1 MKLRADFV
9 QLYRDVHSWVGIVA
23 GLFLFVAFYAG
34 AITMF
39 EEPLQ
44 SWASAPVAMP
54 PPVSLE
60 QTPALLEKALAAY
73 PEARD
78 DYTIAVTPEDA
89 QRGRLTWDGSGG
101 QVHHAP
107 TQVMAAGLDAQG
119 NLVVVPKTPS
129 EAAHFVDVL
138 HQQVGLPLP
147 HTPAMLVMGVVALL
161 YAVALVSGVIAYLPA
176 LVKTLFAV
184 RLGQSVRKRWLDM
197 HNLLGL
203 FSLPFHLVMA
213 ISSVV
218 FAFHGQIF
226 AVEHML
232 FPGSAAGQHGGQHG
246 GMHGGGHGGGG
257 HAGGRGGHGGGP
269 GGGHGAQA
277 EARAPQSTASTGSAD
292 HVPGVPP
299 QPHDAQAEAQH
310 GGASGE
316 GAPLVTGAASASAA
330 PVPSSAPV
338 PVSAPVLAPTEILT
352 IMAQRAPGFVPEVL
366 NYMQLGHGKD
376 VVRVFGHDARYPTR
390 GPTGGFVVLNSHTG
404 AVQSGEYMPGH
415 QPAKFAI
422 LTTFFALHFGSF
434 GGTPVRWGY
443 VVLGLAG
450 AFLFYTGNQ
459 LWIVSRR
466 RRERER
472 GLVVETRGTKLLAA
486 LTSGCTTGCVAGI
499 SAVFCAVPLLPYGG
513 TYGAVSAVYYSVF
526 CVFVVAAF
534 CLPGQRGIRLLLAAA
549 GAVTACV
556 PLMLCLHRA
565 HLLRTPEGLGV
576 ALMAG
581 LLGVFLF
588 ASAAKHT
595 REI

>member
-9 QLYRDVHSWVGIVA
+9 QLYRDVHSWVGIIA

-34 AITMF
+34 AVTMF

-44 SWASAPVAMP
+44 SWASAPVALP
-54 PPVSLE
+54 LPVSLE
-60 QTPALLEKALAAY
+60 RTPELLQKALAAH
-73 PEARD
+73 PEVRT

-107 TQVMAAGLDAQG
+107 TQVMAAGLDAEG

-129 EAAHFVDVL
+129 DAARFVDVL

-147 HTPAMLVMGVVALL
+147 HTPAMILMGIVALL
-161 YAVALVSGVIAYLPA
+161 YAIALVSGVIAYLPA

-184 RLGQSVRKRWLDM
+184 RLGQSVRKRWLDL

-226 AVEHML
+226 ALEHLL
-232 FPGSAAGQHGGQHG
+232 FPAPVAGQHGG
-246 GMHGGGHGGGG
+246 MRGGGHDGE
-257 HAGGRGGHGGGP
+257 HGGGP
-269 GGGHGAQA
+269 RPDPASGSGVHGVMRTGGGERASPASVKENSSAAAA
-277 EARAPQSTASTGSAD
+277 ESAVVSS
-292 HVPGVPP
+292 H
-299 QPHDAQAEAQH
+299 E
-310 GGASGE
+310 GASRVSRVE
-316 GAPLVTGAASASAA
+316 TSSAA
-330 PVPSSAPV
+330 VPAQL
-338 PVSAPVLAPTEILT
+338 PVLAPTDILALVT
-352 IMAQRAPGFVPEVL
+352 RQAPGFVPEVL

-376 VVRVFGHDARYPTR
+376 VVRVFGYDARYPTR
-390 GPTGGFVVLNSHTG
+390 GPTGGFMVLNSRTG

-422 LTTFFALHFGSF
+422 LTSFFALHFGSF
-434 GGTPVRWGY
+434 GGAPVRWGY

-466 RRERER
+466 RRERQS
-472 GLVVETRGTKLLAA
+472 GVVVETRGTRLLAA
-486 LTSGCTTGCVAGI
+486 LTTGCTTGCVAGI
-499 SAVFCAVPLLPYGG
+499 SAVFCAVPVLPFGG

-526 CVFVVAAF
+526 CLFVGAAF
-534 CLPGQRGIRLLLAAA
+534 CLPGQRGIRLLLGAA
-549 GAVTACV
+549 GVVTACV
-556 PLMLCLHRA
+556 PLMLCLHGA

-576 ALMAG
+576 AGMAA
-581 LLGVFLF
+581 LLSAFLF
-588 ASAAKHT
+588 AGAVKHT

>member
-1 MKLRADFV
+1 MKIRADLV
-9 QLYRDVHSWVGIVA
+9 QLYRDVHSWVGILA

-34 AITMF
+34 AVTMF

-44 SWASAPVAMP
+44 SWASAPVALP

-60 QTPALLEKALAAY
+60 QTPELLQKAFAAH

-78 DYTIAVTPEDA
+78 DYTIAVAPADA
-89 QRGRLTWDGSGG
+89 LRGRLTWDGSGG
-101 QVHHAP
+101 QVHHGP
-107 TQVMAAGLDAQG
+107 TQSMAAGLDAQG

-138 HQQVGLPLP
+138 HQQIGLPLP
-147 HTPAMLVMGVVALL
+147 HETAMVLMGAVALL

-184 RLGQSVRKRWLDM
+184 RLGQSVRKRWLDL

-246 GMHGGGHGGGG
+246 GPHGGGHGGE
-257 HAGGRGGHGGGP
+257 HGGHGEAHDANAAASH
-269 GGGHGAQA
+269 GGGDHAV
-277 EARAPQSTASTGSAD
+277 AS
-292 HVPGVPP
+292 
-299 QPHDAQAEAQH
+299 Q
-310 GGASGE
+310 
-316 GAPLVTGAASASAA
+316 AA
-330 PVPSSAPV
+330 PHSELAGVAP
-338 PVSAPVLAPTEILT
+338 PTLAPTDIIG
-352 IMAQRAPGFVPEVL
+352 IMARQAPGFVPEVL

-390 GPTGGFVVLNSHTG
+390 GPTGGFVVLNAHTG

-422 LTTFFALHFGSF
+422 VTTFFALHFGSF
-434 GGTPVRWGY
+434 GGAPVRWGY

-450 AFLFYTGNQ
+450 AFVFYTGNQ

-466 RRERER
+466 RRERQS
-472 GLVVETRGTKLLAA
+472 GLVLETRGTKLLAA

-499 SAVFCAVPLLPYGG
+499 SAVFCAVPLLPFGG
-513 TYGAVSAVYYSVF
+513 TYSAVSAVYYSVF

-556 PLMLCLHRA
+556 PLMLCLHGA

-576 ALMAG
+576 AAMAA
-581 LLGVFLF
+581 LLSVFLF

-595 REI
+595 RQV

>member
-9 QLYRDVHSWVGIVA
+9 QLYRDVHSWVGIIA

-34 AITMF
+34 AVTMF

-44 SWASAPVAMP
+44 SWASAPVVLP

-60 QTPALLEKALAAY
+60 RTPELLQKALAAH
-73 PEARD
+73 PEART

-107 TQVMAAGLDAQG
+107 TQVMAAGLDAEG

-129 EAAHFVDVL
+129 AAARFVDVL

-147 HTPAMLVMGVVALL
+147 HTPAMILMGIVALL
-161 YAVALVSGVIAYLPA
+161 YAIALVSGVIAYLPA

-184 RLGQSVRKRWLDM
+184 RLGQSVRKRWLDL

-226 AVEHML
+226 ALEHLL
-232 FPGSAAGQHGGQHG
+232 FSAPVAGQHGGMQG
-246 GMHGGGHGGGG
+246 GMQ
-257 HAGGRGGHGGGP
+257 GGRHGGGP
-269 GGGHGAQA
+269 GPRPGPGGG
-277 EARAPQSTASTGSAD
+277 RDVQSAVS
-292 HVPGVPP
+292 
-299 QPHDAQAEAQH
+299 
-310 GGASGE
+310 
-316 GAPLVTGAASASAA
+316 VTSAA
-330 PVPSSAPV
+330 GASAPV
-338 PVSAPVLAPTEILT
+338 VPGLPPVLAPTDILALVT
-352 IMAQRAPGFVPEVL
+352 RQAPGFVPEVL

-376 VVRVFGHDARYPTR
+376 VVRVFGYDARYPTR
-390 GPTGGFVVLNSHTG
+390 GPTGGFMVLNSRTG

-422 LTTFFALHFGSF
+422 LTSFFALHFGSF

-466 RRERER
+466 RRERQS
-472 GLVVETRGTKLLAA
+472 GDVVETRGTRLLAA
-486 LTSGCTTGCVAGI
+486 LTTGCTTGCVAGI
-499 SAVFCAVPLLPYGG
+499 SAVFCAVPVLPFGG

-526 CVFVVAAF
+526 CLFVGAAF
-534 CLPGQRGIRLLLAAA
+534 CLPGQRGIRLLLGAA
-549 GAVTACV
+549 GVVTACV
-556 PLMLCLHRA
+556 PLMLCLHGA

-576 ALMAG
+576 AGMAG
-581 LLGVFLF
+581 LLSAFLF
-588 ASAAKHT
+588 AGAVKHT

>member
-9 QLYRDVHSWVGIVA
+9 QLYRDVHSWVGIIA

-34 AITMF
+34 AVNMF

-44 SWASAPVAMP
+44 SWASAPVALP

-60 QTPALLEKALAAY
+60 RTPELLQKALSAH
-73 PEARD
+73 PEART

-107 TQVMAAGLDAQG
+107 TQVMAAGLDAEG
-119 NLVVVPKTPS
+119 NLVVVPKMPS
-129 EAAHFVDVL
+129 DAARFVDIL

-147 HTPAMLVMGVVALL
+147 HTPAMILMGVVALL
-161 YAVALVSGVIAYLPA
+161 YAIALVSGVIAYLPA

-184 RLGQSVRKRWLDM
+184 RLGQSVRKRWLDL

-226 AVEHML
+226 ALEHLL
-232 FPGSAAGQHGGQHG
+232 FPGPVAGQHGGMQ
-246 GMHGGGHGGGG
+246 
-257 HAGGRGGHGGGP
+257 GGRHGGGP
-269 GGGHGAQA
+269 GPRPGPGGG
-277 EARAPQSTASTGSAD
+277 R
-292 HVPGVPP
+292 
-299 QPHDAQAEAQH
+299 DAQ
-310 GGASGE
+310 S
-316 GAPLVTGAASASAA
+316 AASVTSAA
-330 PVPSSAPV
+330 GVSAPV
-338 PVSAPVLAPTEILT
+338 VSGLPHVLPPVLAPTDILALVT
-352 IMAQRAPGFVPEVL
+352 RQAPGFVPEVL

-376 VVRVFGHDARYPTR
+376 VVRVFGYDARYPTR
-390 GPTGGFVVLNSHTG
+390 GPTGGFMVLNSRTG

-422 LTTFFALHFGSF
+422 LTSFFALHFGSF
-434 GGTPVRWGY
+434 GGAPVRWGY
-443 VVLGLAG
+443 VMLGLAG

-466 RRERER
+466 RRERQS
-472 GLVVETRGTKLLAA
+472 GDVVETRGTRLLAA
-486 LTSGCTTGCVAGI
+486 LTTGCTTGCVAGI
-499 SAVFCAVPLLPYGG
+499 SAVFCAVPVLPFGG

-526 CVFVVAAF
+526 CLFVGAAF
-534 CLPGQRGIRLLLAAA
+534 CLPGQRGIRLLLGAA
-549 GAVTACV
+549 GGVTACV
-556 PLMLCLHRA
+556 PLMLCLHGA

-576 ALMAG
+576 AGMAA
-581 LLGVFLF
+581 LLSAFLF
-588 ASAAKHT
+588 AGAVKHT

>member
-9 QLYRDVHSWVGIVA
+9 QLYRDVHSWVGIIA

-34 AITMF
+34 AVTMF

-44 SWASAPVAMP
+44 SWASAPVALP

-60 QTPALLEKALAAY
+60 RTPELLQKALAAH
-73 PEARD
+73 PETRT

-107 TQVMAAGLDAQG
+107 TQVMAAGLDAEG

-129 EAAHFVDVL
+129 DAARFVDIL

-147 HTPAMLVMGVVALL
+147 HTPAMILMGIVALL
-161 YAVALVSGVIAYLPA
+161 YAIALVSGVIAYLPA

-184 RLGQSVRKRWLDM
+184 RLGQSVRKRWLDL

-226 AVEHML
+226 ALEHLL
-232 FPGSAAGQHGGQHG
+232 FSAPVAGQHGGMQ
-246 GMHGGGHGGGG
+246 
-257 HAGGRGGHGGGP
+257 GGRHGGGP
-269 GGGHGAQA
+269 GPRTGPGGG
-277 EARAPQSTASTGSAD
+277 R
-292 HVPGVPP
+292 
-299 QPHDAQAEAQH
+299 DAQ
-310 GGASGE
+310 S
-316 GAPLVTGAASASAA
+316 AASVTSA
-330 PVPSSAPV
+330 VGVSAPV
-338 PVSAPVLAPTEILT
+338 APGLPPVLAPTDILALVT
-352 IMAQRAPGFVPEVL
+352 RQAPGFVPEVL

-376 VVRVFGHDARYPTR
+376 VVRVFGYDARYPTR
-390 GPTGGFVVLNSHTG
+390 GPTGGFMVLNSRTG

-422 LTTFFALHFGSF
+422 LTSFFALHFGSF

-466 RRERER
+466 RRERQS
-472 GLVVETRGTKLLAA
+472 GDVVETRGTRLLAA
-486 LTSGCTTGCVAGI
+486 LTTGCTTGCVAGI
-499 SAVFCAVPLLPYGG
+499 SAVFCAVPVLPFGG

-526 CVFVVAAF
+526 CLFVGAAF
-534 CLPGQRGIRLLLAAA
+534 CLPGQRGIRLLLGAA
-549 GAVTACV
+549 GVVTACV
-556 PLMLCLHRA
+556 PLMLCLHGA

-576 ALMAG
+576 AGMAA
-581 LLGVFLF
+581 LLSAFLF
-588 ASAAKHT
+588 AGAVKHT

>member
-9 QLYRDVHSWVGIVA
+9 QLYRDVHSWVGIIA

-34 AITMF
+34 AVTMF

-44 SWASAPVAMP
+44 SWASAPVALP

-60 QTPALLEKALAAY
+60 RTPELLQKAQAAH
-73 PEARD
+73 PEART

-107 TQVMAAGLDAQG
+107 TQVMAAGLDAEG

-129 EAAHFVDVL
+129 DAARFVDVL

-147 HTPAMLVMGVVALL
+147 HTPAMILMGIVALL
-161 YAVALVSGVIAYLPA
+161 YAIALVSGVIAYLPA

-184 RLGQSVRKRWLDM
+184 RLGQSVRKRWLDL

-203 FSLPFHLVMA
+203 FSLPFHLIMA

-226 AVEHML
+226 ALEHLL
-232 FPGSAAGQHGGQHG
+232 FSAPVAGQHGGMQ
-246 GMHGGGHGGGG
+246 
-257 HAGGRGGHGGGP
+257 GGRHGGGP
-269 GGGHGAQA
+269 GPAGHG
-277 EARAPQSTASTGSAD
+277 
-292 HVPGVPP
+292 PGGGR
-299 QPHDAQAEAQH
+299 DAQ
-310 GGASGE
+310 S
-316 GAPLVTGAASASAA
+316 AASVTSAA
-330 PVPSSAPV
+330 GVSAPV
-338 PVSAPVLAPTEILT
+338 VPGLPSVLPPVLAPTDILALVT
-352 IMAQRAPGFVPEVL
+352 RQAPGFVPEVL

-376 VVRVFGHDARYPTR
+376 VVRVFGYDERYPTR
-390 GPTGGFVVLNSHTG
+390 GPTGGFMVLNSRTG

-422 LTTFFALHFGSF
+422 LTSFFALHFGSF
-434 GGTPVRWGY
+434 GGAPVRWGY

-466 RRERER
+466 RRERQS
-472 GLVVETRGTKLLAA
+472 GDVVETRGTRLLAA
-486 LTSGCTTGCVAGI
+486 LTTGCTTGCVAGI
-499 SAVFCAVPLLPYGG
+499 SAVFCAVPVLPFGG

-526 CVFVVAAF
+526 CLFVGAAF
-534 CLPGQRGIRLLLAAA
+534 CLPGQRGIRLLLGAAA
-549 GAVTACV
+549 VVTACV
-556 PLMLCLHRA
+556 PLMLCLHGA

-576 ALMAG
+576 AGMAA
-581 LLGVFLF
+581 LLSAFLF
-588 ASAAKHT
+588 AGAVKHT
-595 REI
+595 REV

>member
-9 QLYRDVHSWVGIVA
+9 QLYRDVHSWVGIIA

-34 AITMF
+34 AVTMF

-44 SWASAPVAMP
+44 SWASAPVALP

-60 QTPALLEKALAAY
+60 RTPELLQKALAAH
-73 PEARD
+73 PEART

-107 TQVMAAGLDAQG
+107 TQVMAAGLDAEG

-129 EAAHFVDVL
+129 DAARFVDVL

-147 HTPAMLVMGVVALL
+147 HTPAMILMGIVALL
-161 YAVALVSGVIAYLPA
+161 YAIALVSGVIAYLPA
-176 LVKTLFAV
+176 LVKTLFAA
-184 RLGQSVRKRWLDM
+184 RLGQSVRKRWLDL

-226 AVEHML
+226 ALEHLL
-232 FPGSAAGQHGGQHG
+232 FSAPVAGQQ
-246 GMHGGGHGGGG
+246 
-257 HAGGRGGHGGGP
+257 GGRHGGGP
-269 GGGHGAQA
+269 GPAGHGH
-277 EARAPQSTASTGSAD
+277 G
-292 HVPGVPP
+292 PGGGR
-299 QPHDAQAEAQH
+299 DAQ
-310 GGASGE
+310 S
-316 GAPLVTGAASASAA
+316 AASVTSAVGA
-330 PVPSSAPV
+330 SAPV
-338 PVSAPVLAPTEILT
+338 VPVLPPVLAPTDILALVT
-352 IMAQRAPGFVPEVL
+352 RQAPGFVPEVL

-376 VVRVFGHDARYPTR
+376 VVRVFGYDARYPTR
-390 GPTGGFVVLNSHTG
+390 GPTGGFMVLNSRTG

-422 LTTFFALHFGSF
+422 LTSFFALHFGSF
-434 GGTPVRWGY
+434 GGAPVRWGY

-459 LWIVSRR
+459 LWIVRRR
-466 RRERER
+466 RRERQS
-472 GLVVETRGTKLLAA
+472 GDVVETRGTRLLAA
-486 LTSGCTTGCVAGI
+486 LTTGCTTGCVAGI
-499 SAVFCAVPLLPYGG
+499 SAVFCAVPVLPFGG
-513 TYGAVSAVYYSVF
+513 TYGVVSAVYYSVF
-526 CVFVVAAF
+526 CLFVGAAF
-534 CLPGQRGIRLLLAAA
+534 CLPGQRGIRLLLGAAA
-549 GAVTACV
+549 VVTACV
-556 PLMLCLHRA
+556 PLMLCLHGA

-576 ALMAG
+576 AGMAA
-581 LLGVFLF
+581 LLGAFLF
-588 ASAAKHT
+588 AGAVKHT
-595 REI
+595 REV

>member
-1 MKLRADFV
+1 MKLRADLV

-34 AITMF
+34 AVTMF

-44 SWASAPVAMP
+44 SWASAPVALP

-60 QTPALLEKALAAY
+60 QTPLLLEKALAAY

-78 DYTIAVTPEDA
+78 DYTIAVTPDDA

-101 QVHHAP
+101 QVHHGP
-107 TQVMAAGLDAQG
+107 TQSMAAGLDAQG

-147 HTPAMLVMGVVALL
+147 HTQAMVLMGAVALL

-176 LVKTLFAV
+176 LMKTLFAV
-184 RLGQSVRKRWLDM
+184 RFGQSVRKRWLDV

-232 FPGSAAGQHGGQHG
+232 FPGSSAGQHGGQHG

-257 HAGGRGGHGGGP
+257 HAGG
-269 GGGHGAQA
+269 
-277 EARAPQSTASTGSAD
+277 
-292 HVPGVPP
+292 
-299 QPHDAQAEAQH
+299 H
-310 GGASGE
+310 GGASGV
-316 GAPLVTGAASASAA
+316 GAPSVTGAASASSA
-330 PVPSSAPV
+330 PVSSPAPV
-338 PVSAPVLAPTEILT
+338 PVSVPVLAPTEILS
-352 IMAQRAPGFVPEVL
+352 IMARQAPGFVPEVL

-376 VVRVFGHDARYPTR
+376 VVRVFGHDVRYPTR

-422 LTTFFALHFGSF
+422 VTTFFALHFGSF

-466 RRERER
+466 RRERES

-549 GAVTACV
+549 GVVTACV
-556 PLMLCLHRA
+556 PLMLCLHGAR
-565 HLLRTPEGLGV
+565 LLRTPEGLGV
-576 ALMAG
+576 ALMAA
-581 LLGVFLF
+581 LLSVFLF

>member
-1 MKLRADFV
+1 MKLRADLV

-34 AITMF
+34 AVTMF

-44 SWASAPVAMP
+44 SWASAPIALP

-101 QVHHAP
+101 QVHHGP
-107 TQVMAAGLDAQG
+107 TQSMAAGLDAQG

-147 HTPAMLVMGVVALL
+147 HTPAMVLMGAVALL

-184 RLGQSVRKRWLDM
+184 RLGQSVRKRWLDV

-232 FPGSAAGQHGGQHG
+232 FPGSAAGQHGG
-246 GMHGGGHGGGG
+246 MHGGGHGGE
-257 HAGGRGGHGGGP
+257 HGGHGGGP
-269 GGGHGAQA
+269 GHGHGPAQA
-277 EARAPQSTASTGSAD
+277 
-292 HVPGVPP
+292 
-299 QPHDAQAEAQH
+299 
-310 GGASGE
+310 ASGAADT
-316 GAPLVTGAASASAA
+316 APAPVAASQR
-330 PVPSSAPV
+330 
-338 PVSAPVLAPTEILT
+338 VLAPTEILAL
-352 IMAQRAPGFVPEVL
+352 MARHAPGFVPEVL

-415 QPAKFAI
+415 QPAKFAV

-466 RRERER
+466 RRERAS

-513 TYGAVSAVYYSVF
+513 SYGAVSAVYYSVF
-526 CVFVVAAF
+526 CVFVAAAF

-556 PLMLCLHRA
+556 PLMLCLHGA

-576 ALMAG
+576 AVMAA
-581 LLGVFLF
+581 LLSVFLF

>member
-9 QLYRDVHSWVGIVA
+9 QLYRDVHSWVGIIA

-34 AITMF
+34 AVTMF

-44 SWASAPVAMP
+44 SWASGPVALP

-60 QTPALLEKALAAY
+60 RTPELLQKALAAH
-73 PEARD
+73 PEART

-107 TQVMAAGLDAQG
+107 TQVMAAGLDAEG

-129 EAAHFVDVL
+129 DAARFVDVL

-147 HTPAMLVMGVVALL
+147 HTPAMILMGIVALL
-161 YAVALVSGVIAYLPA
+161 YAIALVSGVIAYLPA

-184 RLGQSVRKRWLDM
+184 RLGQSVRKRWLDL

-226 AVEHML
+226 ALEHLL
-232 FPGSAAGQHGGQHG
+232 FSAPVAGRHG
-246 GMHGGGHGGGG
+246 GMQ
-257 HAGGRGGHGGGP
+257 GGRHGGGP
-269 GGGHGAQA
+269 G
-277 EARAPQSTASTGSAD
+277 PAD
-292 HVPGVPP
+292 HGPGGGR
-299 QPHDAQAEAQH
+299 DAQ
-310 GGASGE
+310 S
-316 GAPLVTGAASASAA
+316 AASVTSAA
-330 PVPSSAPV
+330 GASAPV
-338 PVSAPVLAPTEILT
+338 VPGLPPVLPPVLAPTDILALVT
-352 IMAQRAPGFVPEVL
+352 RQAPGFVPEVL

-376 VVRVFGHDARYPTR
+376 VVRVFGYDARYPTR
-390 GPTGGFVVLNSHTG
+390 GPTGGFMVLNSRTG

-422 LTTFFALHFGSF
+422 LTSFFALHFGSF

-466 RRERER
+466 RRERQS
-472 GLVVETRGTKLLAA
+472 GDVVETRGTRLLAA
-486 LTSGCTTGCVAGI
+486 LTTGCTTGCVAGI
-499 SAVFCAVPLLPYGG
+499 SAVFCAVPVLPFGG

-526 CVFVVAAF
+526 CLFVGAAF
-534 CLPGQRGIRLLLAAA
+534 CLPGQRGIRLLLGAA
-549 GAVTACV
+549 GGVTACV
-556 PLMLCLHRA
+556 PLMLSLHGA

-576 ALMAG
+576 AGMAA
-581 LLGVFLF
+581 LLSAFLF
-588 ASAAKHT
+588 AGAVKHT

>member
-1 MKLRADFV
+1 MKLRADLV

-34 AITMF
+34 AVTMF

-44 SWASAPVAMP
+44 SWASAPVALP

-101 QVHHAP
+101 QVHHGP
-107 TQVMAAGLDAQG
+107 TQSMAAGLDAQG

-147 HTPAMLVMGVVALL
+147 HTPAMVLMGAVALL

-184 RLGQSVRKRWLDM
+184 RLGQSVRKRWLDV

-232 FPGSAAGQHGGQHG
+232 FPGSAAGQHGG
-246 GMHGGGHGGGG
+246 MHGGGRGGE
-257 HAGGRGGHGGGP
+257 HGGHGGGP
-269 GGGHGAQA
+269 GHGHGPAQA
-277 EARAPQSTASTGSAD
+277 ASGAADTAPAPAPAPQR
-292 HVPGVPP
+292 
-299 QPHDAQAEAQH
+299 
-310 GGASGE
+310 
-316 GAPLVTGAASASAA
+316 
-330 PVPSSAPV
+330 
-338 PVSAPVLAPTEILT
+338 VLAPTEILAL
-352 IMAQRAPGFVPEVL
+352 MARQAPGFVPEVL

-415 QPAKFAI
+415 QPAKFAV

-466 RRERER
+466 RRERES

-513 TYGAVSAVYYSVF
+513 SYGAVSAVYYSVF
-526 CVFVVAAF
+526 CVFVAVAF

-549 GAVTACV
+549 GGVTACV
-556 PLMLCLHRA
+556 PLMLCLHGA

-576 ALMAG
+576 AIMAA
-581 LLGVFLF
+581 LLSVFLF

>member
-9 QLYRDVHSWVGIVA
+9 QLYRDVHSWVGIIA

-44 SWASAPVAMP
+44 SWASAPVALP

-60 QTPALLEKALAAY
+60 RTPELLQKALAAH
-73 PEARD
+73 PEART

-107 TQVMAAGLDAQG
+107 TQVMAAGLDAEG

-129 EAAHFVDVL
+129 DAARFVDVL

-147 HTPAMLVMGVVALL
+147 HTPAMILMGIVALL
-161 YAVALVSGVIAYLPA
+161 YAIALVSGVIAYLPA

-184 RLGQSVRKRWLDM
+184 RLGQSVRKRWLDL

-213 ISSVV
+213 VSSVV

-226 AVEHML
+226 ALEHLL
-232 FPGSAAGQHGGQHG
+232 FSAPVAGQHGGMQ
-246 GMHGGGHGGGG
+246 
-257 HAGGRGGHGGGP
+257 GGRHGGGP
-269 GGGHGAQA
+269 GPADHGHG
-277 EARAPQSTASTGSAD
+277 
-292 HVPGVPP
+292 PGGGR
-299 QPHDAQAEAQH
+299 DAQ
-310 GGASGE
+310 S
-316 GAPLVTGAASASAA
+316 AASVTSAA
-330 PVPSSAPV
+330 GASAPV
-338 PVSAPVLAPTEILT
+338 VPGLPHVLPPVLAPTDILALVT
-352 IMAQRAPGFVPEVL
+352 RQAPGFVPEVL

-376 VVRVFGHDARYPTR
+376 VVRVFGYDARYPTR
-390 GPTGGFVVLNSHTG
+390 GPTGGFMVLNSRTG

-422 LTTFFALHFGSF
+422 LTSFFALHFGSF
-434 GGTPVRWGY
+434 GGTPVRWSY

-466 RRERER
+466 RRERQS
-472 GLVVETRGTKLLAA
+472 GVVVETRGTRLLAA
-486 LTSGCTTGCVAGI
+486 LTTGCTTGCVAGI
-499 SAVFCAVPLLPYGG
+499 SAVFCTVPVLPFGG

-526 CVFVVAAF
+526 CLFVGAAF
-534 CLPGQRGIRLLLAAA
+534 CLPGQRGIRILLGAA
-549 GAVTACV
+549 GGVTACV
-556 PLMLCLHRA
+556 PLMLCLHGA
-565 HLLRTPEGLGV
+565 HLLRTPEGMGV
-576 ALMAG
+576 AGMAA
-581 LLGVFLF
+581 LLSAFLF
-588 ASAAKHT
+588 AGAVKHT

>member
-1 MKLRADFV
+1 MKLRADLV

-23 GLFLFVAFYAG
+23 GIFLFVAFYAG
-34 AITMF
+34 AVTMF

-44 SWASAPVAMP
+44 SWASAPVALP

-60 QTPALLEKALAAY
+60 QTPLLLEKALAAY

-78 DYTIAVTPEDA
+78 DYTIAVTPDDA

-101 QVHHAP
+101 QVHHGP
-107 TQVMAAGLDAQG
+107 TQSMAAGLDGQG

-147 HTPAMLVMGVVALL
+147 HTQAMVLMGAVALL

-176 LVKTLFAV
+176 LMKTLFAV
-184 RLGQSVRKRWLDM
+184 RLGQSVRKRWLDV

-232 FPGSAAGQHGGQHG
+232 FPGSSTGQHGGQHG

-257 HAGGRGGHGGGP
+257 HAGG
-269 GGGHGAQA
+269 
-277 EARAPQSTASTGSAD
+277 
-292 HVPGVPP
+292 
-299 QPHDAQAEAQH
+299 H
-310 GGASGE
+310 GGASGV
-316 GAPLVTGAASASAA
+316 GAPSVTGAASASSI
-330 PVPSSAPV
+330 PVSLPAPV
-338 PVSAPVLAPTEILT
+338 PVSVPVLAPTEILA

-376 VVRVFGHDARYPTR
+376 VVRVFGHDVRYPTR

-422 LTTFFALHFGSF
+422 VTTFFALHFGSF
-434 GGTPVRWGY
+434 GGTSVRWGY

-466 RRERER
+466 RRERES

-513 TYGAVSAVYYSVF
+513 TYGAVSAVYYSMF

-549 GAVTACV
+549 GGVTACV
-556 PLMLCLHRA
+556 PLMLCLHGA

-576 ALMAG
+576 ALMAA
-581 LLGVFLF
+581 LLSVFLF

>member
-9 QLYRDVHSWVGIVA
+9 QLYRDVHSWVGIIA

-34 AITMF
+34 AVTMF

-44 SWASAPVAMP
+44 SWASAPVALP

-60 QTPALLEKALAAY
+60 RTPELLQKALAAH
-73 PEARD
+73 PEART

-107 TQVMAAGLDAQG
+107 TQVMAAGLDAEG

-129 EAAHFVDVL
+129 DAARFVDVL

-147 HTPAMLVMGVVALL
+147 HTPAMILMGIVALL
-161 YAVALVSGVIAYLPA
+161 YAIALVSGVIAYLPA

-184 RLGQSVRKRWLDM
+184 RLGQSVRKRWLDL

-226 AVEHML
+226 ALEHLL
-232 FPGSAAGQHGGQHG
+232 FSAPVAGQHGGMQG
-246 GMHGGGHGGGG
+246 GMQ
-257 HAGGRGGHGGGP
+257 GGRHGGGP
-269 GGGHGAQA
+269 GPAGHGH
-277 EARAPQSTASTGSAD
+277 G
-292 HVPGVPP
+292 PGGGR
-299 QPHDAQAEAQH
+299 DAQ
-310 GGASGE
+310 S
-316 GAPLVTGAASASAA
+316 AASVTSATG
-330 PVPSSAPV
+330 
-338 PVSAPVLAPTEILT
+338 VSAPVAPGLPPVLPSVLPPTDILALVTR
-352 IMAQRAPGFVPEVL
+352 QAPGFVPEVL

-376 VVRVFGHDARYPTR
+376 VVRVFGYDARYPTR
-390 GPTGGFVVLNSHTG
+390 GPTGGFMVLNSRTG
-404 AVQSGEYMPGH
+404 AVQSSEYMPGH

-422 LTTFFALHFGSF
+422 LTSFFALHFGSF
-434 GGTPVRWGY
+434 GGAPVRWGY

-466 RRERER
+466 RRERQS
-472 GLVVETRGTKLLAA
+472 GVVVETRGTRLLAA
-486 LTSGCTTGCVAGI
+486 LTTGCTTGCVAGI
-499 SAVFCAVPLLPYGG
+499 SAVFCAVPVLPFGG

-526 CVFVVAAF
+526 CLFVGAAF
-534 CLPGQRGIRLLLAAA
+534 CLPGQRGIRLLLGAA
-549 GAVTACV
+549 GVVTACV
-556 PLMLCLHRA
+556 PLMLCLHGA

-576 ALMAG
+576 AGMAA
-581 LLGVFLF
+581 LLSAFLF
-588 ASAAKHT
+588 AGAAKHT

>member
-1 MKLRADFV
+1 MKLRADLV

-34 AITMF
+34 AVTMF

-44 SWASAPVAMP
+44 SWASAPVALP

-60 QTPALLEKALAAY
+60 QTPELLEKALAAY

-101 QVHHAP
+101 QVHHGP
-107 TQVMAAGLDAQG
+107 TQSMAAGLDAQG

-147 HTPAMLVMGVVALL
+147 HTPAMVLMGAVALL

-184 RLGQSVRKRWLDM
+184 RLDQSVRKRWLDV

-226 AVEHML
+226 AVEHIL
-232 FPGSAAGQHGGQHG
+232 FPGSAAGQHG
-246 GMHGGGHGGGG
+246 GMHGGGHGGE
-257 HAGGRGGHGGGP
+257 HGGHGGGP
-269 GGGHGAQA
+269 GHGHGPAQA
-277 EARAPQSTASTGSAD
+277 ASGAADTAPAPVAAPQR
-292 HVPGVPP
+292 VM
-299 QPHDAQAEAQH
+299 
-310 GGASGE
+310 
-316 GAPLVTGAASASAA
+316 
-330 PVPSSAPV
+330 
-338 PVSAPVLAPTEILT
+338 APTEILAL
-352 IMAQRAPGFVPEVL
+352 MARQAPGFVPEVL

-415 QPAKFAI
+415 QPAKFAV

-466 RRERER
+466 RRERAS

-513 TYGAVSAVYYSVF
+513 SYGAVSAVYYSVF
-526 CVFVVAAF
+526 CVFVAAAF

-549 GAVTACV
+549 GVVTACV
-556 PLMLCLHRA
+556 PLMLCLHGA

-576 ALMAG
+576 AVMAA
-581 LLGVFLF
+581 LLSVFLF